1 MTEDRIVDIVIREA
15 MDASTLNAGINAYT
29 NKSRREALGNSS
41 TLFRGIIADP
51 DNNKREFLFGD
62 KVTKGRPYIKLC

>member
-1 MTEDRIVDIVIREA
+1 MRA
-15 MDASTLNAGINAYT
+15 